1 VKPGE
6 VRALVARAFFAD
18 PLMTW
23 IFPDAEHRVESLAA
37 WLGVAVE
44 RYLADGRAESAAP
57 DGVLTAVAL
66 WRLPGTA
73 LPADDG
79 SLPTSP
85 GLLRALVG
93 PAHAEAVAEGF
104 AAVRGHAPPPEE
116 PHAYLQFLAVAPG
129 AQGRG
134 LGGELLDRVVEQ
146 AAGARLPLRLD
157 TTNPVNLPF
166 YEAHGLQVRSEA
178 RLGPAG
184 PTMWSLER

>member
-1 VKPGE
+1 VNPGD
-6 VRALVARAFFAD
+6 VRGLLARAFVAD

-23 IFPDAEHRVESLAA
+23 VFPDAEHRLESLAA
-37 WLGVAVE
+37 WLGIAVE
-44 RYLADGRAESAAP
+44 RYLTDGRAESADH
-57 DGVLTAVAL
+57 DGALTAVAL

-73 LPADDG
+73 LPGDDG

-93 PAHAEAVAEGF
+93 PAHAEAVAQGF

-116 PHAYLQFLAVAPG
+116 HAYLQFLAVAPG

-134 LGGELLDRVVEQ
+134 LGGELLERVVEQ

-166 YEAHGLQVRSEA
+166 YEAHGLRVRSEA

>member
-1 VKPGE
+1 VNPGE
-6 VRALVARAFFAD
+6 VRALVARAFSGD

-23 IFPDAEHRVESLAA
+23 IFPDAEHRLESLAA
-37 WLGVAVE
+37 WLGIAVE
-44 RYLADGRAESAAP
+44 RYLTTGRAESADR
-57 DGVLTAVAL
+57 DGALTAVAL

-73 LPADDG
+73 VPADDG

-93 PAHAEAVAEGF
+93 PAHGEAVAEGF
-104 AAVRGHAPPPEE
+104 AAVRRQVPPSEE

-166 YEAHGLQVRSEA
+166 YEAHGLRVRSA
-178 RLGPAG
+178 AQLGPSG